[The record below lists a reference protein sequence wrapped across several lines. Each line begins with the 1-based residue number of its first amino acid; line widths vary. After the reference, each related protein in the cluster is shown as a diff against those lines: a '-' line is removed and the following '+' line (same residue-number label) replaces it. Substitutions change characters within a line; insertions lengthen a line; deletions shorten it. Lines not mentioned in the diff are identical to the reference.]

1 MDSTKQSLPSEK
13 LQKEFEENPFKI
25 LEIVRKDK
33 EVEQTKELEKEINE
47 TNSVI
52 FNKEKKKIEKLIINN
67 IYDLTGKNNINN
79 KKDVNYLVN
88 NINNNDS
95 IN

>member
-1 MDSTKQSLPSEK
+1 MDSNEHSLPSEK

-33 EVEQTKELEKEINE
+33 EIEQTKELEKELIE
-47 TNSVI
+47 TN
-52 FNKEKKKIEKLIINN
+52 
-67 IYDLTGKNNINN
+67 KNNFNN

-88 NINNNDS
+88 NITIIIFNYYIIKNG
-95 IN
+95 